1 MEQCT
6 TSPAKFLEIDQWV
19 GTIRQGSKSL
29 LTWVPLGG
37 QEIAD
42 EDQLWQAMLDSHQ
55 AMPLEVQVSLME
67 MTFR

>member
-1 MEQCT
+1 
-6 TSPAKFLEIDQWV
+6 
-19 GTIRQGSKSL
+19 
-29 LTWVPLGG
+29 VPLGG